1 MIITILPNP
10 ALDKTV
16 VLPDFTTGKIY
27 RADVLTLAGGK
38 GFNFARALHTL
49 GQQSLLIGPVGGHA
63 GKRLLELAA
72 QDGLLCDCLPVDAE
86 LRTCLTIVD
95 PRSGQSPTEIYERGA
110 ALQPEAWDL
119 LVAKA
124 VSHFAEASYL
134 AVCGSFLPGTPEDGL
149 YRLVQRTKQAGVPVL
164 LDTHGPQLRGVLESG
179 PALLKVNQFEAGELV
194 GRDVAT
200 AAQALEAAQELQQR
214 GVREIV
220 ITLGKEGAVGLT
232 AEGQRFGWAA
242 PEVPVVCPTGSGDS
256 LFAGIVAG
264 LAQGQRLPEA
274 VRQGVAAGAANTLQL
289 GAGRLDLQQMKAL
302 WQMVQALPVD
312 AQS

>member
-1 MIITILPNP
+1 MIVTIVPNP

-27 RADVLTLAGGK
+27 RGDVLTLAGGK

-63 GKRLLELAA
+63 GRHLLELAA
-72 QDGLLCDCLPVDAE
+72 QDGLPCDCVPVRAE

-95 PRSGQSPTEIYERGA
+95 PRSNQPPTEIYERGA
-110 ALQPEAWDL
+110 PLQAGAWDL
-119 LVAKA
+119 LIAKA
-124 VSHFAEASYL
+124 VSHFAEANFL

-149 YRLVQRTKQAGVPVL
+149 YQLVQQAKQAGVPVL

-220 ITLGKEGAVGLT
+220 ITQGAVGLT
-232 AEGQRFGWAA
+232 VDGQQFGWAA

-289 GAGRLDLQQMKAL
+289 GAGRLDRQQMKSL
-302 WQMVQALPVD
+302 WQTVQALPVD